1 MPSKNQHFCS
11 CLDRGAGDLTHSLQT
26 MCPSSSVAIK
36 AGTCFPDWL
45 GASQQGQAEL
55 GRRHAHQSWRV
66 LTCLESGL
74 GGVGRA
80 LCHSQKPQGTR
91 VGRQRGA
98 GEGGCSPGSVG
109 REAPSEAGP
118 QAAPRARPARPGHTA
133 PCWRSRP
140 ESAASQTA
148 CPSRRVWGAGRG
160 HRLLFLRRPGARRP
174 VSNTEVPVGRL
185 RGVPQGPASDVAE
198 HEACPGTHTPCPTHQ
213 QCCTHAHRALVQDS
227 RRDPCPYPQ
236 STAGL
241 EEAARQAG
249 SLAEYRAL
257 SAPRRAFQ
265 GRHAAPPEFWTSP
278 HGAWGSCTL
287 GWQGS
292 PGPCPPPP
300 PPEGTSPK

>member
-1 MPSKNQHFCS
+1 M
-11 CLDRGAGDLTHSLQT
+11 
-26 MCPSSSVAIK
+26 IK
-36 AGTCFPDWL
+36 AGTCFPDWF
-45 GASQQGQAEL
+45 GAPQQGQAEL

-160 HRLLFLRRPGARRP
+160 RRLLFLRRPGARRP

-185 RGVPQGPASDVAE
+185 RGVPQGPVSDAAE
-198 HEACPGTHTPCPTHQ
+198 HEACPGTRTPCPTHHPGQ
-213 QCCTHAHRALVQDS
+213 ARPHSSAAHTPTGHWCKRAGGTPAPTLRPPPVWKRRPGRQARWLSIGPCRRHAELS
-227 RRDPCPYPQ
+227 RGATQHPQ
-236 STAGL
+236 SSGL
-241 EEAARQAG
+241 HHMGPGAAAR
-249 SLAEYRAL
+249 
-257 SAPRRAFQ
+257 
-265 GRHAAPPEFWTSP
+265 
-278 HGAWGSCTL
+278 
-287 GWQGS
+287 
-292 PGPCPPPP
+292 
-300 PPEGTSPK
+300 